1 MGNWGHREAEESPS
15 RRKRPDCGEHMP
27 AQAERLLSPGG
38 TARVPTSARSG
49 RGSLSREQVRERRTP
64 YLLLIR
70 HPILEVGHL
79 GLLWLSRGLARGRP
93 GRKPSDGIT
102 AKAVGRTRPETVTA
116 RAPCQLRAGGWLW
129 RRDSMTVF
137 LNSLTPKF
145 YVALTGTSSL
155 ISGLIFIFE
164 WWYFHKH
171 GTSFIEQVSV
181 SHLRPLMGGTES
193 SISEPGSSSNRE
205 SETSRQNLSECKV
218 WRNPLNLFRGA
229 EYRRYTW
236 VTGKEP
242 LTYYDMNLSAQD
254 HQTFFTCDTDF
265 LRPSDTVMQKA
276 WRERNPPARIKA
288 AYQALELNN
297 DCATAYVLLAEE
309 EATTIVDAEKLFKQ
323 ALKAGETI
331 YRQSQQ
337 CQHQSPQHEAQLRRD
352 TNVLVYI
359 KRRLAMCARKLGRI
373 REAVK
378 IMRDLMKEFPP
389 LTMLNIHENLL
400 ESLLELQAYADVQAV
415 LAKYDD
421 ISLPKSAA
429 ICYTAALL
437 KTRTV
442 SDKFSPETA
451 SRRGLSTAE
460 INAVEAIH
468 RAVEFNPHVPKYL
481 LEMKSLIL
489 PPEHILKRGDSEAI
503 AYAFFHLQ
511 HWKRIEGALNLLQ
524 CTWEGTFRMIPYPLE
539 KGHLFYPYPSC
550 TETADRELLPTFHHV
565 SVYPKKELPFFIH
578 FTAGLCSSTAMIALL
593 THQFPEI
600 MGVFAKAVSM
610 ISRTCVEYL

>member
-1 MGNWGHREAEESPS
+1 MGTGASFWFVAG
-15 RRKRPDCGEHMP
+15 
-27 AQAERLLSPGG
+27 
-38 TARVPTSARSG
+38 
-49 RGSLSREQVRERRTP
+49 
-64 YLLLIR
+64 
-70 HPILEVGHL
+70 L
-79 GLLWLSRGLARGRP
+79 GLLYVLRVPLRLCENLA
-93 GRKPSDGIT
+93 
-102 AKAVGRTRPETVTA
+102 AVTI
-116 RAPCQLRAGGWLW
+116 
-129 RRDSMTVF
+129 F

-155 ISGLIFIFE
+155 ISGLIFVFE

-193 SISEPGSSSNRE
+193 SISEPGSPSKRE

-242 LTYYDMNLSAQD
+242 LTYFDMNLSAQD

-309 EATTIVDAEKLFKQ
+309 EATTIADAERLFKQ

-331 YRQSQQ
+331 YKRSQQ
-337 CQHQSPQHEAQLRRD
+337 CQHQSPQHEAQL
-352 TNVLVYI
+352 N
-359 KRRLAMCARKLGRI
+359 
-373 REAVK
+373 
-378 IMRDLMKEFPP
+378 
-389 LTMLNIHENLL
+389 
-400 ESLLELQAYADVQAV
+400 
-415 LAKYDD
+415 

-565 SVYPKKELPFFIH
+565 SVYPKKDLPFFIH
-578 FTAGLCSSTAMIALL
+578 FTAGLCSSTAMIALF

-600 MGVFAKAVSM
+600 MGIFAKAVSM